1 MDNLLELKKKEE
13 ELEEVRRDL
22 DDAEA
27 AINIL
32 ERQNTYFKTSSL
44 YDEERIEILKEFYD
58 SLTLIE
64 LQALKTVICTRFI
77 E

>member
-22 DDAEA
+22 DDAEV